1 MNELGRELVPMY
13 TPTMLSRDTRRIGPV
28 RALTGLSGPNNLISS
43 LSPHLMS
50 YISHG
55 RNRQRS
61 CPKIHP
67 YQVGL
72 RSEKN
77 YTRESANEVWRLGRQ
92 PDGWTDTQTN
102 KHRVLIELHLAAKHT
117 KGHELYAP
125 SGLIQKSR
133 KMRIVEYKDFA
144 TLLVPSHLQKQRAPV
159 NWSMHYKGSFG
170 NVHQIQ
176 KKKRKKSHLLH
187 ICYNSYGFWVK
198 LTFGFV
204 TPIRKWIL

>member
-13 TPTMLSRDTRRIGPV
+13 TPTMLRRDTRIAPV

-43 LSPHLMS
+43 LSPHLIS

-55 RNRQRS
+55 QNRPRS

-67 YQVGL
+67 YQVGP

-92 PDGWTDTQTN
+92 PAGRPDTQTN
-102 KHRVLIELHLAAKHT
+102 KYRVLIELLPAAKHT
-117 KGHELYAP
+117 KGHERYAS

-133 KMRIVEYKDFA
+133 KMRIVGYNDFA

-159 NWSMHYKGSFG
+159 HWNVHYKGPFG
-170 NVHQIQ
+170 NVH
-176 KKKRKKSHLLH
+176 
-187 ICYNSYGFWVK
+187 
-198 LTFGFV
+198 
-204 TPIRKWIL
+204 